1 MTEGIMTTSVS
12 LAAAAEER
20 RRMIEEAAYARY
32 EQRGYAHG
40 QDLED
45 WLVAEAHVDRIISK
59 PRKPQPI
66 DVPEPELQ
74 QSGGRSAARDDA
86 MKRFVKQHPKRD
98 DLKI

>member
-1 MTEGIMTTSVS
+1 MATHESGSPQT
-12 LAAAAEER
+12 AAAER

-32 EQRGYAHG
+32 VQRGYAHG
-40 QDLED
+40 QDLDD
-45 WLVAEAHVDRIISK
+45 WLGAEAHVDRIISR

-66 DVPEPELQ
+66 DTPEPELQ

-86 MKRFVKQHPKRD
+86 MKRIVKQHPQRD